1 MASVRLEKLS
11 VAFTRDQPAVDQVS
25 VDLVAGELF
34 CLLGPS
40 GCGKSTLLRL
50 IGGYLK
56 PDSGRVWIDE
66 REVTAEPPERRNTGM
81 VFQNYALFPHLSALE
96 NVAFPLRV
104 RGIHKTARHAQAN
117 EMLDWVGLTQDERL
131 RRPTKLSGGQQQR
144 VALARALVADPG
156 LLMLDEP
163 FANLDRLLRERL
175 REEMCEIQR
184 STGTTTILVTHDR
197 EEAFA
202 IADRIAVMHQGR
214 LLQIGTP
221 DEIHDHPANAMV
233 ADFLGHRNLFRIEQT
248 AEGMA
253 MVNGTRIPLHGHAAA
268 PGDHLLLRPEAM
280 RLHFAETTGTLPA
293 TVRQSRFAGTHA
305 HVILVLDGGAVVE
318 LRRDRQEVTLAAE
331 QPVWLEIPP
340 DAIAIIS
347 EKEVGK

>member
-1 MASVRLEKLS
+1 MARVRLEKLS
-11 VAFTRDQPAVDQVS
+11 VAFTRDQPAVDHVS

-56 PDSGRVWIDE
+56 PDAGRVWMDD

-81 VFQNYALFPHLSALE
+81 VFQNYALFPHLSALD

-104 RGIHKTARHAQAN
+104 RGIGKAARHAQAH
-117 EMLDWVGLTQDERL
+117 EMLDWIGLTQDERL
-131 RRPTKLSGGQQQR
+131 RRPAQLSGGQQQR
-144 VALARALVADPG
+144 VALARALVAGPG

-175 REEMCEIQR
+175 REEMRDIQR
-184 STGTTTILVTHDR
+184 RTGTTTILVTHDR

-202 IADRIAVMHQGR
+202 IADRIAVMHRGR

-221 DEIHDHPANAMV
+221 SEVHDRPANAIV
-233 ADFLGHRNLFRIEQT
+233 ADFLGHRNLFRIEQSD
-248 AEGMA
+248 EGMVFA
-253 MVNGTRIPLHGHAAA
+253 NGTRFPLHGHAATT
-268 PGDHLLLRPEAM
+268 GDHLLLRPEAL
-280 RLHFAETTGTLPA
+280 RLHVTETSACQPG

-305 HVILVLDGGAVVE
+305 LVTLVLDSGAVVE
-318 LRRDRQEVTLAAE
+318 VQRGRQEPSLVAE
-331 QPVWLEIPP
+331 QRVWLEIPP
-340 DAIAIIS
+340 EALSIIS
-347 EKEVGK
+347 GKEVSK

>member
-1 MASVRLEKLS
+1 MARIRLENLS
-11 VAFTRDQPAVDQVS
+11 LAFTRDQLAVDSVS
-25 VDLVAGELF
+25 AELLAGELF

-56 PDSGRVWIDE
+56 PDAGRIWMDGRDI
-66 REVTAEPPERRNTGM
+66 TAEPPERRNTGM

-104 RGIHKTARHAQAN
+104 RGVGKTERRGQAN
-117 EMLDWVGLTQDERL
+117 EMLEWVGLTPDERL
-131 RRPTKLSGGQQQR
+131 RRPTRLSGGQQQR

-202 IADRIAVMHQGR
+202 IANRIAVMHAGR

-221 DEIHDHPANAMV
+221 RELHERPANATV
-233 ADFLGHRNLFRIEQT
+233 AEFLGHRNLFRIEATESGT
-248 AEGMA
+248 AIT
-253 MVNGTRIPLHGHAAA
+253 NGTPFPLHNHPASAGE
-268 PGDHLLLRPEAM
+268 HLLLKPELL
-280 RLHFAETTGTLPA
+280 RLHTTEINNSLPGSVA
-293 TVRQSRFAGTHA
+293 QNRFAGSHA
-305 HVILVLDGGAVVE
+305 ILTIALDGGAVVE
-318 LRRDRQEVTLAAE
+318 VQQSGELGSLTPAE
-331 QPVWLEIPP
+331 RVWLEIPP
-340 DAIAIIS
+340 EAIAVLS
-347 EKEVGK
+347 GKEGQA